1 MHTRETASET
11 NTPKPKKPRRPAVP
25 YAVDRTRVDAAESCT
40 ALPDFRDYSSEY
52 LAKMK
57 KPTVLLSRK
66 EAVAL
71 IGDIHQEIEALED
84 HMLRLRWSL
93 GFVLKHTERPYG
105 QSRIIIDEIS
115 KDLWE
120 QHNIRM
126 ARTLL
131 YECQRLYV
139 AFAGDFMAFLKWIE
153 EQKAI
158 LGRPVYWSDIQ
169 RLIFGGRSNPD
180 VIGPE
185 EADER
190 DYRDA
195 ERGIEAIE
203 RIIMRAQLGN
213 EEAQG
218 VIEGIRQ
225 SVAGLLIWS
234 QGLPATPRSDE
245 YLEFVRS
252 HPCAV
257 CKKPADSHH
266 AFGRRGIG
274 VKSSDYTCVPLCR
287 VHHIELHRTH
297 RRQFES
303 DYQIDLVEVAFNLL
317 HRYLTGLWAT
327 MVLSD
332 RSEI

>member
-1 MHTRETASET
+1 M
-11 NTPKPKKPRRPAVP
+11 
-25 YAVDRTRVDAAESCT
+25 
-40 ALPDFRDYSSEY
+40 
-52 LAKMK
+52 
-57 KPTVLLSRK
+57 
-66 EAVAL
+66 L
-71 IGDIHQEIEALED
+71 IGEIQKEIEALED
-84 HMLRLRWSL
+84 YMLRLRWSL
-93 GFVLKHTERPYG
+93 GFVIKHTDRPYG
-105 QSRIIIDEIS
+105 TSGKIIEEIIRE
-115 KDLWE
+115 LWE
-120 QHNIRM
+120 RYQINVSRS
-126 ARTLL
+126 LL

-139 AFAGDFMAFLKWIE
+139 AFAGDFSAFLQWIA
-153 EQKAI
+153 EQKTL

-169 RLIFGGRSNPD
+169 RLILGGRNNPD
-180 VIGPE
+180 VIGQE

-203 RIIMRAQLGN
+203 RIITNALRGN

-225 SVAGLLIWS
+225 SVAGLLILS
-234 QGLPATPRSDE
+234 SGLPATPRSEE
-245 YLEFVRS
+245 YLAFVRS

-274 VKSSDYTCVPLCR
+274 SKSSDYTCVPLCR
-287 VHHIELHRTH
+287 GHHAELHKSG
-297 RRQFES
+297 RRPFER
-303 DYQIDLVEVAFNLL
+303 DYDIDLVEVAFNLL
-317 HRYLTGLWAT
+317 HRYLTGAWAT